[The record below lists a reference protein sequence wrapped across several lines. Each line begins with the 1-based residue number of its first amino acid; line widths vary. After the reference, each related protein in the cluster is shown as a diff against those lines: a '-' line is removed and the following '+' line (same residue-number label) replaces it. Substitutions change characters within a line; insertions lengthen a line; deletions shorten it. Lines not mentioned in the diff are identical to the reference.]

1 MSPFHVVEVDTFLL
15 TFTPDNWD
23 EPQTVTITTREDDD
37 SIDAWAAV
45 VHTIDADRS
54 SNASS
59 IRVLITDLDQP
70 LAVTGPT
77 SVNYA
82 ENDISSAATYS
93 VTTARAGRINW
104 RLLGHDKDD
113 FSISGTGA
121 LTFDSPPDHEAPTD
135 SNMDNVYRVTVHA
148 SGRSS
153 TGVLL
158 DVAITVADVG
168 GPAAPRLVAASPVQA
183 TTDALEV
190 TWSAPPNT
198 DKPAIDDYDLQYR
211 EAGTAPWNDWNHTG
225 NHTTAELTGL
235 KKGTAYEVQVAAGS
249 DEGTSPWST
258 PGDGRTNI
266 VALSGDAAID
276 YAENSTASV
285 ETYTFTDPGI
295 TAVSWLAPTGP
306 DAGDFT
312 VTDGVLEF
320 ASAPDHEQPTD
331 SEVRVRLL
339 WLRSTGPRMQP
350 LAPRLCSPLL

>member
-1 MSPFHVVEVDTFLL
+1 M
-15 TFTPDNWD
+15 
-23 EPQTVTITTREDDD
+23 
-37 SIDAWAAV
+37 
-45 VHTIDADRS
+45 
-54 SNASS
+54 
-59 IRVLITDLDQP
+59 
-70 LAVTGPT
+70 
-77 SVNYA
+77 
-82 ENDISSAATYS
+82 
-93 VTTARAGRINW
+93 
-104 RLLGHDKDD
+104 GHDKDD

-153 TGVLL
+153 SGVLL

-198 DKPAIDDYDLQYR
+198 NKPAIDDYDLQYR
-211 EAGTAPWNDWNHTG
+211 EAGTAPWNDWNHIG

-249 DEGTSPWST
+249 DEGTGPWST

-320 ASAPDHEQPTD
+320 ASAPDHEQPAD
-331 SEVRVRLL
+331 FEGDNV
-339 WLRSTGPRMQP
+339 
-350 LAPRLCSPLL
+350 